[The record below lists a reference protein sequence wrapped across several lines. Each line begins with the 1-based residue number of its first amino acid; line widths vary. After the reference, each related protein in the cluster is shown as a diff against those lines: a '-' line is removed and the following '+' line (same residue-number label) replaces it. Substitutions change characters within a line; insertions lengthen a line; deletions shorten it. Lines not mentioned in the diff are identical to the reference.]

1 MTKIS
6 PFSFSGAGAF
16 LFLMICFQLFAFHQA
31 CLIFCAKPLFKGQN
45 RLPISALTN

>member
-16 LFLMICFQLFAFHQA
+16 LFFDDLFSVV
-31 CLIFCAKPLFKGQN
+31 CLSSSVPDFLCEATL
-45 RLPISALTN
+45 